1 MSKHN
6 LSFEYDLEF
15 LFDSEQLDSPVVN
28 SLNGTD
34 ATSLSNALPGQLDR
48 GYVKLP
54 REVTPV
60 TTEDKLRTG
69 YGIGIRFAWNDLP
82 AGTETADAD
91 ITISNT
97 NPVDYTTGQ
106 VKDLFDDKNA
116 NGEEITPG
124 NLIALPPFSVKVD
137 KQFVAKTGNTVFGL
151 VLADRTVWKITWNG
165 SSATFEPAGF
175 VPTGRDEARLRLL
188 GNI

>member
-1 MSKHN
+1 MSIHN

-15 LFDSEQLDSPVVN
+15 IFDSEALDTPVAN

-34 ATSLSNALPGQLDR
+34 ATSVSNALPGQLNR

-54 REVTPV
+54 REVTQV
-60 TTEDKLRTG
+60 TTEDGLRTG

-82 AGTETADAD
+82 AGTEASASDAT
-91 ITISNT
+91 ITNA
-97 NPVDYTTGQ
+97 NPVEYSTAQ
-106 VKDLFDDKNA
+106 VKALFDDKNA
-116 NGEEITPG
+116 DGEAITPSD
-124 NLIALPPFSVKVD
+124 LIALPPFSVKVD

-151 VLADRTVWKITWNG
+151 VLADRTVWQITWNG
-165 SSATFEPAGF
+165 SSATFAPVGF